1 MGNNST
7 VFLKNVSLRRRAG
20 AGRGELKLALGAKA
34 PSRLKPALRGAAFKP
49 MRALGGLRAALL
61 IRIAI
66 LLMAAGAALAEDWPQ
81 FLGPARNGVYS
92 GNDLAAKWPPAGPA
106 VVWKKDVG
114 QGFSSPVVAQ
124 GRLILFH
131 RVAGKEVVE
140 ALDAATGHAI
150 WSFDY
155 ATQYRDDFGFDEGP
169 RAAPTI
175 AGGRIYTFGAEGVLH
190 CLDFATGKKIWS
202 VDTHRQFQVAKG
214 FFGAAG
220 APLVD
225 GERVLM
231 NIGGAEAGLAAFD
244 AATGKTLWTVPNQ
257 EAGYSSAVAATI
269 QGSRH
274 ALFFTRQGLVDVDPA
289 TGKVRYEL
297 PWHARI
303 RSSVNAATPI
313 VVDDLVFLSASYGT
327 GAVLLQIGSNGMKK
341 MWSSDDALTNHYA
354 TSVYKDGFLY
364 GFHGRQEEG
373 QSLRAIEFKTGK
385 VRWDVDG
392 FGAGTITLAGDKLL
406 IVREG
411 GELVLAAATPSGF
424 QQISAAKVLAPVVR
438 AYPAIANGRI
448 YIRNEKTLMCLNLK

>member
-1 MGNNST
+1 
-7 VFLKNVSLRRRAG
+7 
-20 AGRGELKLALGAKA
+20 
-34 PSRLKPALRGAAFKP
+34 
-49 MRALGGLRAALL
+49 MRAA
-61 IRIAI
+61 
-66 LLMAAGAALAEDWPQ
+66 AALAEDWPQ
-81 FLGPARNGVYS
+81 FLGPARNGVYG
-92 GNDLAAKWPPAGPA
+92 GNDLAAKWPAAGPA

-131 RVAGKEVVE
+131 RLGNKETIE
-140 ALDAATGHAI
+140 ALDAATGRAI

-155 ATQYRDDFGFDEGP
+155 ATEYRDDFGFDEGP

-175 AGGRIYTFGAEGVLH
+175 AGGRVYTFGAEGALH

-214 FFGAAG
+214 YFGAAG

-225 GERVLM
+225 GDRVLM
-231 NIGGAEAGLAAFD
+231 NIGGAAAGLAAFD
-244 AATGKTLWTVPNQ
+244 AATGKTVWTVPNQ
-257 EAGYSSAVAATI
+257 EASYSSPVAATI

-274 ALFFTRQGLVDVDPA
+274 ALFFTRSGLVDVDPA

-297 PWHARI
+297 PWHARMKA
-303 RSSVNAATPI
+303 SVNAATPI
-313 VVDDLVFLSASYGT
+313 VVDDFVFLSSSYGT
-327 GAVLLQIGSNGMKK
+327 GATVLQLGSNGMKK
-341 MWSSDDALTNHYA
+341 IWASDDALTNHYA

-385 VRWDVDG
+385 VRWEVEG
-392 FGAGTITLAGDKLL
+392 FGAGTVTLAGDKLL
-406 IVREG
+406 IVRES
-411 GELVLAAATPSGF
+411 GELVLAAATPAAF
-424 QQISAAKVLAPVVR
+424 QQISAAKVLAPVIR